1 MSHTIY
7 TSPGIVLSS
16 RASGEADR
24 TISLLT
30 RDFGLL
36 RVKAQSVRKVES
48 KMRFLTQ
55 TFSHGIYDCVMTQGG
70 WRLTGTAQ
78 LVEDL
83 SLEVEQ
89 TPFPY
94 DDSEFLR
101 IMKRGADI
109 IKLCVQGE
117 DPNHGLYNHMH
128 QSLGMRNPFTDQ
140 AEAAAWYMGFELLML
155 TKILAALGY
164 FDVEKYELPMQY
176 SNEAILSLVTDKAL
190 LIRRINEALHA
201 TSLIE
206 SSR

>member
-24 TISLLT
+24 TLFLLT

-36 RVKAQSVRKVES
+36 RVKVQSVRKAES

-70 WRLTGTAQ
+70 WRLTGTTQGVQDTARANSQ
-78 LVEDL
+78 I
-83 SLEVEQ
+83 
-89 TPFPY
+89 PY
-94 DDSEFLR
+94 HDSDFLR

-109 IKLCVQGE
+109 IKSCVQGE
-117 DPNHGLYNHMH
+117 YPNEELYTHMY
-128 QSLGMRNPFTDQ
+128 QSLFIDPIDTDHPDRIN
-140 AEAAAWYMGFELLML
+140 WYTGFELLMSA
-155 TKILAALGY
+155 KILAVLGY
-164 FDVEKYELPMQY
+164 FDKDTYELPTEY
-176 SNEAILSLVTDKAL
+176 SHEALLSLAHDKTL
-190 LIRRINEALHA
+190 LIKRINEALRA

-206 SSR
+206 

>member
-24 TISLLT
+24 TLSLLT

-55 TFSHGIYDCVMTQGG
+55 TFSQGIYDLVMTQGG
-70 WRLTGTAQ
+70 WRLTGTTQ
-78 LVEDL
+78 DEGNSTQV
-83 SLEVEQ
+83 
-89 TPFPY
+89 PY

-109 IKLCVQGE
+109 IRSCVQGE
-117 DPNHGLYNHMH
+117 SPNEELYNHMY
-128 QSLGMRNPFTDQ
+128 QSLHVRNPYVDQ
-140 AEAAAWYMGFELLML
+140 TEAMAWYTGFELLMSA
-155 TKILAALGY
+155 KILISLGY
-164 FDVEKYELPMQY
+164 FDGEKYELPIDY
-176 SNEAILSLVTDKAL
+176 STEAILLLAKDKSL
-190 LIRRINEALHA
+190 LIKRINEALRA

-206 SSR
+206 EK